1 MNVRFVLI
9 LFIALPAA
17 AQNVFP
23 RFTLAGGAYRG
34 DFSTDIRADN
44 NALAGTEINAERD
57 LGLRASESLHRYAIS
72 WRPFVHHEIAASYFN
87 STRTGLRQINLPITF
102 NGVVYP
108 VQSEVT
114 TDVALKYWD
123 ATYTAW
129 LHRTDLTGFGLTAGV
144 AGLAVDARLFARRP
158 GQTLTVTETASTSV
172 PVALIGAQA
181 RTAFGQHLV
190 GTISG
195 GVLPR
200 VHIDTYSG
208 RALTGNASIEYRVVR
223 NVGIGAAYNY
233 FNISGD
239 VADPQFSGDLGM
251 TIKGAEVFVRL
262 AF

>member
-1 MNVRFVLI
+1 MRIALVL
-9 LFIALPAA
+9 LIALPTF

-23 RFTLAGGAYRG
+23 RFALTGASYRG
-34 DFSTDIRADN
+34 DFSTDIRADDN
-44 NALAGTEINAERD
+44 LLAGTEINVERD
-57 LGLRASESLHRYAIS
+57 LGLRRAEGLRRFAVAV
-72 WRPFVHHEIAASYFN
+72 RPFERHEIAASYFS
-87 STRTGLRQINLPITF
+87 STRSGSRQINIPITF

-108 VQSEVT
+108 VQSSVT

-129 LHRTDLTGFGLTAGV
+129 LRRSDFAGFGLSLGV
-144 AGLAVDARLFARRP
+144 AGLSVDARLFAQRP

-181 RTAFGQHLV
+181 RTAL
-190 GTISG
+190 GTNFIAAISG

-200 VHIDTYSG
+200 VHIDHYSG
-208 RALTGNASIEYRVVR
+208 RALTANASIEYRVLR
-223 NVGIGAAYNY
+223 NLGIGAAYNY

-251 TIKGAEVFVRL
+251 TIKGAELYLRL